1 MDIDSA
7 RAAFDEKV
15 RAGIF
20 NPIARHLHDE
30 IRDDRLAEGI
40 ASAWRLYRIHDGD
53 VDTALLVHHARL
65 RACDV
70 SRQIAG
76 GYSKKDVLDARYS
89 GKVEVLQ
96 LDGDHL
102 DGDDVGLAR
111 ALSNDPTHRIFGAI
125 SLKRWLADLAAEDRR
140 MLELRMAGCTLKE
153 TAAEMNL
160 STSTVFARSRRLGLA
175 LAERAGIEVRMKKNK
190 PRSTAKSVA
199 TRSRSCD
206 TFARAA

>member
-40 ASAWRLYRIHDGD
+40 AFAWRLYRTHDGD

-76 GYSKKDVLDARYS
+76 GYSRKDVLDARYS
-89 GKVEVLQ
+89 GKVEVLH

-111 ALSNDPTHRIFGAI
+111 ALSSDPTHRIFGAI
-125 SLKRWLADLAAEDRR
+125 SLKRWLEGLPEEDQR
-140 MLELRMAGCTLKE
+140 MLELRMAGCTLEE
-153 TAAEMNL
+153 TAEKMNV
-160 STSTVFARSRRLGLA
+160 STSTVFARCRRLGLE
-175 LAERAGIEVRMKKNK
+175 LAARAGIEVRVKKNK
-190 PRSTAKSVA
+190 PRNV
-199 TRSRSCD
+199 SRRRIHRREV
-206 TFARAA
+206 FARAA